1 MMMMMMMTR
10 HARLILARHHLH
22 NVGPLYSPAGRLVK
36 FFNFPSISASNS
48 PPLWNIPT
56 RTISSPATVASW
68 AKLNQKNERLGTW
81 VGYDPP
87 WHGLTENLNHF
98 KSSWQS

>member
-1 MMMMMMMTR
+1 MVMMTMIWKMMMMMMTR

-22 NVGPLYSPAGRLVK
+22 NVGPLYSRAGRLVK

-68 AKLNQKNERLGTW
+68 AKLKQKNECVGTW
-81 VGYDPP
+81 V
-87 WHGLTENLNHF
+87 
-98 KSSWQS
+98 